1 MTKMNKIIGLSAIAL
16 LSISAANAGAQSGLV
31 VGGNVGYSFA
41 QNGFANHK
49 GGVAMG
55 GLVGY
60 DYALNRSVSVGAEM
74 DLQYA
79 NQVSKTA
86 GNKINV
92 WNVPL
97 FLVGKYYFGSNK
109 QFNVFGK
116 AGYAWNRVGAN
127 DDYSKTFRPVVALG
141 AGYQLSRTLN
151 VFAQYQYNWLPQG
164 GHSMGQATA
173 SVGLTYTIPMGPSN
187 YFSNEENN
195 AIGQEQPV
203 MNEQQGVSA
212 KKEPVAIGNAT
223 YTVKKGDTLYEIAV
237 AHGLS
242 KTKGAS
248 CIAKENNIINPSKIR
263 VGQKLVI
270 PAVHSC

>member
-49 GGVAMG
+49 GGVAFG

-60 DYALNRSVSVGAEM
+60 DYALNQSVSVGAEM

-127 DDYSKTFRPVVALG
+127 DNYSKIFRPVVAVG
-141 AGYQLSRTLN
+141 AGYQLSRTMN

-203 MNEQQGVSA
+203 MHNQPAAAEA
-212 KKEPVAIGNAT
+212 PTAIGNAT
-223 YTVKKGDTLYEIAV
+223 YTVKKGDTLYDIAV

-242 KTKGAS
+242 KTKGAN
-248 CIAKENNIINPSKIR
+248 CIAKENNITNPSKIR